1 MGMHMDATILAALA
15 GAAIAISVGLAKL
28 FTWIYD
34 QRQAAAVRSMRQR
47 AMVAQASAEVRR
59 G

>member
-1 MGMHMDATILAALA
+1 MDATIFASLGGALLAV
-15 GAAIAISVGLAKL
+15 SVGLAKL
-28 FTWIYD
+28 CTWVYD

-47 AMVAQASAEVRR
+47 AMVAQASAEVSR

>member
-1 MGMHMDATILAALA
+1 MDATILAALA

-34 QRQAAAVRSMRQR
+34 QRQAAAVRSIRQR
-47 AMVAQASAEVRR
+47 AMVVQASAEVRR

>member
-1 MGMHMDATILAALA
+1 MDATILAALA
-15 GAAIAISVGLAKL
+15 GAGIAISVGVAKL

-47 AMVAQASAEVRR
+47 AMVAQASAEVSR